1 MRLEPDEPDV
11 PVQAVV
17 VGRGEAR
24 PPPHVRGL
32 AGQVDLAPRRAVVG
46 QRDDGLVPAFPDGA
60 EGAVR
65 VDYFKGV
72 EARVHH
78 LISGYQVGHDGPR
91 QVGYEE
97 QQHYVRHTPSHI
109 PLFGSRCSS

>member
-1 MRLEPDEPDV
+1 MRLKPDEPDI

-32 AGQVDLAPRRAVVG
+32 AGQVDLAPRLSLVVR
-46 QRDDGLVPAFPDGA
+46 QRDDGLVAPLADGP

-65 VDYFKGV
+65 VDELEGV
-72 EARVHH
+72 EARVHD
-78 LISGYQVGHDGPR
+78 LV
-91 QVGYEE
+91 
-97 QQHYVRHTPSHI
+97 
-109 PLFGSRCSS
+109 F